1 MLFVKYLFSLS
12 KASCQHSL
20 FSSMLTEVDS
30 TELIFLNALN
40 SIPGVGVATLRLL
53 KNRVGSFEQAWK
65 HNISSLAFGAFQKPI
80 QQIINT
86 RISLNPEQ
94 EFKKLEHDAIWMIA
108 ENDPSFP
115 PQLREIPHA
124 PLFLYGK
131 GERLNANH
139 IHVGIVGTRRPTTYG
154 KEVAATISTGLAHH
168 GLTIV
173 SGLAVGIDTIAHET
187 ALAANSPTIAVIG
200 SGLDERSLFP
210 KQNTLLARR
219 ITTSGGT
226 VISEYAPGT
235 PPLKEHFPMRNR
247 IIAGLSRGV
256 CVIEAR
262 ERSGALITAQC
273 ALEQNRDVFAVPGSI
288 FSPTSAGTNLL
299 IQQGA
304 KLVLRA
310 QDICEEW
317 GIKSI
322 ASLNVISDS
331 NLDSDAKIMIQL
343 LEQELTIDEL
353 QEKTKLD
360 TPLLMSLLTLLEL
373 KGYIRAVG
381 NNAFQKI

>member
-1 MLFVKYLFSLS
+1 M
-12 KASCQHSL
+12 
-20 FSSMLTEVDS
+20 DS

-40 SIPGVGVATLRLL
+40 GIPGVGIATLRLL
-53 KNRVGSFEQAWK
+53 KSRMGSFERAWRDD
-65 HNISSLAFGAFQKPI
+65 ISSLTFGAFQKPI
-80 QQIINT
+80 QQIINA
-86 RISLNPEQ
+86 RASLNLEQ
-94 EFKKLEHDAIWMIA
+94 EFKKLERHGIWMIA
-108 ENDPSFP
+108 EDDPCFP

-131 GERLNANH
+131 GEPFDANRV
-139 IHVGIVGTRRPTTYG
+139 HVGIVGTRRPTAYG
-154 KEVAATISTGLAHH
+154 KEVAATIGADLARH

-173 SGLAVGIDTIAHET
+173 SGLAVGIDTIAHEA

-200 SGLDERSLFP
+200 SGLDESSIFP
-210 KQNTLLARR
+210 RQNILLSRR
-219 ITTSGGT
+219 IIISGGT
-226 VISEYAPGT
+226 MISEYAPGT
-235 PPLKEHFPMRNR
+235 PPIKEHFPLRNR

-288 FSPTSAGTNLL
+288 FSPTSAGANLL

-304 KLVLRA
+304 KLIFRA

-317 GIKSI
+317 NIKPI
-322 ASLNVISDS
+322 VSLNAISNA
-331 NLDSDAKIMIQL
+331 NLDNDAKIMIQL
-343 LEQELTIDEL
+343 LEQELTVDEL
-353 QEKTKLD
+353 QEKTKLN

-373 KGYIRAVG
+373 KGYIKSRG
-381 NNAFQKI
+381 NNAYQKI